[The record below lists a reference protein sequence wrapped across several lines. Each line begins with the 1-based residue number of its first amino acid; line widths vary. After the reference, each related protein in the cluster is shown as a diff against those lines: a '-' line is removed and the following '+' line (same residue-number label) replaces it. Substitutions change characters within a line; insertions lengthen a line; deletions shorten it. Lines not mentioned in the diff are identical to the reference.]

1 MDEQRPFENTKNL
14 HRQKAA
20 SVTLIL
26 ADLCSSVFFLVL
38 ESERFSRLLSLN
50 FPAFSPQ
57 FRYWVFEK
65 TSILKIE
72 LKSCSSRISPVSGLV

>member
-1 MDEQRPFENTKNL
+1 VDEQRPFENTKNL

-50 FPAFSPQ
+50 FPAFSLHNSA
-57 FRYWVFEK
+57 
-65 TSILKIE
+65 TG
-72 LKSCSSRISPVSGLV
+72 CSKKLRF